1 LRIEKKL
8 PEDKLGWQFLPLEGA
23 DMPTALL
30 TDQIDGFL
38 HSEPT
43 TTIALS
49 THAGVLFMSARN
61 GDFGA
66 NPPPMTFLMGRR
78 DFLKTQP
85 DTVRR
90 FMAAI
95 FDANAY
101 YTKAPKEEM
110 VPLISKW
117 SGTKPALLDAA
128 YPRINPQMS
137 MSHAQAQR
145 WWDYV
150 GTAMVMSG
158 EVSKQIDPFKD
169 IFDLQYQPSSAAL

>member
-1 LRIEKKL
+1 
-8 PEDKLGWQFLPLEGA
+8 
-23 DMPTALL
+23 
-30 TDQIDGFL
+30 
-38 HSEPT
+38 
-43 TTIALS
+43 
-49 THAGVLFMSARN
+49 
-61 GDFGA
+61 
-66 NPPPMTFLMGRR
+66 
-78 DFLKTQP
+78 
-85 DTVRR
+85 
-90 FMAAI
+90 MAAI

-101 YTKAPKEEM
+101 YTKATKEEM

-117 SGTKPALLDAA
+117 SGTKPALLDVA

-150 GTAMVMSG
+150 GTAMVMNG